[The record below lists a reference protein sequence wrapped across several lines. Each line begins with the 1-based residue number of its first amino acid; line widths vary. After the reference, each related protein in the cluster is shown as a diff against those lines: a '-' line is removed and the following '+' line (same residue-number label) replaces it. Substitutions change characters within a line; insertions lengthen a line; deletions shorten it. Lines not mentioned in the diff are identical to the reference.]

1 MAKRQTIWLSTMMV
15 LSLML
20 IGFYTVNNN
29 VQEVSTTD
37 TAKTQSNPLTS
48 DQAKDSAAPSES
60 SDYFIGYHLE
70 NNQKIS
76 KKTEELQNV
85 IATGNSAA
93 DIDKAKKE
101 LDQLN
106 AEQDMIDNVTGLLF
120 KEGYPDAIIEKKD
133 DKINVTVQAQQ
144 LDKKNAVK
152 IMDLVAKEMNVPSR
166 MVIVAN
172 HE

>member
-1 MAKRQTIWLSTMMV
+1 MMV

-29 VQEVSTTD
+29 VQEVSTAD
-37 TAKTQSNPLTS
+37 PAKTQTDALTADS
-48 DQAKDSAAPSES
+48 GKDSVAPSES

-76 KKTEELQNV
+76 KKAEELENM
-85 IATGNSAA
+85 IATGKSAE

-101 LDQLN
+101 LEQLH
-106 AEQDMIDNVTGLLF
+106 AEQEKIDDVIGLLF

-152 IMDLVAKEMNVPSR
+152 IMDMVAKEMSVPSR

>member
-29 VQEVSTTD
+29 VQEVSTAD
-37 TAKTQSNPLTS
+37 TAKTQTDTAAA
-48 DQAKDSAAPSES
+48 DQNKESAAPSES

-70 NNQKIS
+70 NNQKLS
-76 KKTEELQNV
+76 KREEELQQV
-85 IATGNSAA
+85 IATGKSAE

-101 LDQLN
+101 LEQMN
-106 AEQDMIDNVTGLLF
+106 AEQEKIDNVIGLLF
-120 KEGYPDAIIEKKD
+120 KEGYPDAIVEKKD

-152 IMDLVAKEMNVPSR
+152 IMEMVAKEMSVPSR

>member
-1 MAKRQTIWLSTMMV
+1 MMV

-29 VQEVSTTD
+29 VQEVSTAD
-37 TAKTQSNPLTS
+37 TANTQTDALSA
-48 DQAKDSAAPSES
+48 DKGMDSAAPSES

-70 NNQKIS
+70 NNQKMS
-76 KKTEELQNV
+76 KKEEELQNV
-85 IATGNSAA
+85 IATGKSAEE
-93 DIDKAKKE
+93 IDKAKQE
-101 LDQLN
+101 LEQMH
-106 AEQDMIDNVTGLLF
+106 AEQDKIDNLIGMLF
-120 KEGYPDAIIEKKD
+120 KDGYPDAIIEKKD
-133 DKINVTVQAQQ
+133 NKINVTVQAQQ

-152 IMDLVAKEMNVPSR
+152 IMDMVAKEMSVPSR